1 MDKNEIQ
8 LKSKEY
14 NSINNIVEDHLLNIE
29 KILKQIDETL
39 EGNCFYLH
47 NWDPPRTKGALK
59 LERYTTLLTK
69 QINLF
74 WACSKISKKVCE
86 IGFNAGLSAL
96 LFLLGSNN
104 KNIKFTIFDIVWHN
118 YTMPTYEY
126 IKDKFNEVDWEFIK
140 GDSTKEIPKWIE
152 KNKNSI
158 NSYDLVHVD
167 GGHEEKHISADM
179 SSANLLVKVGGL
191 IIIDDTM
198 DDHINKYV
206 DLYIN
211 NGNYE
216 ECEILKT
223 SGYPHRIIRKI
234 K

>member
-1 MDKNEIQ
+1 
-8 LKSKEY
+8 
-14 NSINNIVEDHLLNIE
+14 
-29 KILKQIDETL
+29 
-39 EGNCFYLH
+39 
-47 NWDPPRTKGALK
+47 
-59 LERYTTLLTK
+59 
-69 QINLF
+69 
-74 WACSKISKKVCE
+74 
-86 IGFNAGLSAL
+86 
-96 LFLLGSNN
+96 
-104 KNIKFTIFDIVWHN
+104 
-118 YTMPTYEY
+118 MPTYEY